1 MVTFKFFLSSDVLV
15 EFLLEAGDTDI
26 HVFLYNVH
34 RGLECAM
41 DNNAVAVS
49 PLINATASANGG
61 YTVDERLH
69 RLSRVKL
76 DVPLEDLGIT
86 IVMLAF
92 ARYYS
97 MNQYPVMVNS
107 LRSVRELEYVEQ
119 FLQTYTI
126 ASIKIPINLA
136 THEKYGL
143 LANRARF
150 ANGRAALTVLEYRT
164 VVAMMKVP
172 GIDPDEFVSLV
183 ARYHPRIVEAFY
195 MFTSITKDCKVIAEC
210 RELSIARRFA
220 YTFEKPVKSIK
231 YDGDYWFQ
239 VPVRSVWFAH
249 HQGRWTFQSYVGREI
264 DDKLRRSLSNVPGIV
279 IGFVSDGHV
288 YPIAI
293 EHPLYTGNWTRAIAL
308 FQQRGLNVALVGGP
322 LPVGRPKNI
331 YYVKN
336 RIHALYKLYFV
347 PGKK

>member
-1 MVTFKFFLSSDVLV
+1 MV
-15 EFLLEAGDTDI
+15 EFLLDAGTTDT

-34 RGLECAM
+34 HRGLECTV
-41 DNNAVAVS
+41 DNSVTIS
-49 PLINATASANGG
+49 PLINATAAANGG
-61 YTVDERLH
+61 YAVDERHH
-69 RLSRVKL
+69 RLSQVVL
-76 DVPLEDLGIT
+76 DVPPEDLGIT

-97 MNQYPVMVNS
+97 MNQYPVMVNA

-119 FLQTYTI
+119 FLQMYTV
-126 ASIKIPINLA
+126 AGIKVPINLA

-143 LANRARF
+143 LANRHRF
-150 ANGRAALTVLEYRT
+150 QDGRASLTVLEYRT

-172 GIDPDEFVSLV
+172 GIDPEEFVSFV
-183 ARYHPRIVEAFY
+183 ARYHPRIVESFY

-220 YTFEKPVKSIK
+220 YTFEKPVKSVK

-264 DDKLRRSLSNVPGIV
+264 DDKLRHALTNVPGIV

-293 EHPLYTGNWTRAIAL
+293 EHPIYTGNWAQVIAL
-308 FQQRGLNVALVGGP
+308 LRQRALNVALTSEP
-322 LPVGRPKNI
+322 LPSGRPKNV

-336 RIHALYKLYFV
+336 RIHALYKLYFA